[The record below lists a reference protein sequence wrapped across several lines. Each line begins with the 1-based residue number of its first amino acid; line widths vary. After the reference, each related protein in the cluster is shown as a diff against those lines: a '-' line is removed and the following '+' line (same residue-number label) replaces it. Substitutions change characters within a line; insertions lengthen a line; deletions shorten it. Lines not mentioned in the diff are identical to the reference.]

1 LERSSFWRWVNTTFR
16 KAVFERYNITFQQ
29 AGDVTGK
36 KILDVGCGSGVYAV
50 DFARRGA
57 QRVVGIDLSN
67 NMLKLA
73 RQEAEQHRVADRCEF
88 IQAGFLKLDL
98 EDRFDTS
105 IAMGALIMSPS
116 R

>member
-1 LERSSFWRWVNTTFR
+1 
-16 KAVFERYNITFQQ
+16 
-29 AGDVTGK
+29 
-36 KILDVGCGSGVYAV
+36 
-50 DFARRGA
+50 
-57 QRVVGIDLSN
+57 
-67 NMLKLA
+67 MLKLA